1 LDEHELEDF
10 FSILKAYWY
19 EAQVTPQQLVHA

>member
-1 LDEHELEDF
+1 VLLLSVYF

>member
-1 LDEHELEDF
+1 MYGVCTGAF